1 MDVMQAAKIAADYI
15 AMLERLTIDP
25 DEPDMSNGLLRDI
38 HFSVEGT
45 HFDESDGHWRIEV
58 GFSRPWD
65 QARSPLAGIASVPTY
80 DNRTYKALT
89 IDDSTGK
96 VVAYERM

>member
-1 MDVMQAAKIAADYI
+1 MDVMQAARIAADYV

-25 DEPDMSNGLLRDI
+25 DEPNTSNGLLREI
-38 HFSVEGT
+38 HFAVEGT
-45 HFDESDGHWRIEV
+45 HFDEADGRWRIEV

-65 QARSPLAGIASVPTY
+65 QARSPLAGIASVPTS

-96 VVAYERM
+96 VLAYERM